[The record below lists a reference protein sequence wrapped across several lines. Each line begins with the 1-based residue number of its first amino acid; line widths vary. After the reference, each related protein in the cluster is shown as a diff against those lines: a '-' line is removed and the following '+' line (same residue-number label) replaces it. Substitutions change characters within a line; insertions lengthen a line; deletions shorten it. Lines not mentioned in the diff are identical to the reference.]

1 VTPLDAPSFRGN
13 RPGRLEGASG
23 LVEACQREVFLHRW
37 PRAVAF
43 GQIYRVLSVSRRHP
57 YLNARLQ
64 GYTSTIFS
72 EMSELAVATGS
83 LNLGQGFPDDD
94 VPDAIKQAAIRAI
107 EAGHNQYPPLNG
119 IGELR
124 SAIAWHQ
131 KRYNGLEFDPDAEIL
146 VTAGATEAIAACM
159 LSLCET
165 GDEVVMFEPY
175 YDSYAACTAM
185 AGGQRR
191 VVQLRAPDWSFETEA
206 LENVLTDRTRLVLVN
221 TPHNPTG
228 KVFSR
233 TELEIIADACRRH
246 DLLAITDEVYEH
258 LVYDSAHVSLATLPG
273 MAERT
278 ITISSAAKTFS
289 ATGWKVGWACA
300 RPKLIAA
307 IRTAKQFLTFVNA
320 APFQYAIAEGLVD
333 SDDYFV
339 GAAQALRQKRDLF
352 ATGLEAAGFKAFPS
366 RGTFFITT
374 DITPLSDEDGY
385 TFCLQLPQRCGV
397 VAIPS
402 AVFYDDKD
410 AGRHFVR
417 WMFSKRRDV
426 LEDAVERL
434 GRLQ

>member
-1 VTPLDAPSFRGN
+1 MS
-13 RPGRLEGASG
+13 GRA
-23 LVEACQREVFLHRW
+23 
-37 PRAVAF
+37 
-43 GQIYRVLSVSRRHP
+43 P

-72 EMSELAVATGS
+72 EMSALAVATGS
-83 LNLGQGFPDDD
+83 LNLGQGFPDVDG
-94 VPDAIKQAAIRAI
+94 PDAIKQAAIRAI

-131 KRYNGLEFDPDAEIL
+131 KRYNGLDFDPDTEIL
-146 VTAGATEAIAACM
+146 VTAGATEAIAACL

-185 AGGQRR
+185 AGAQRR
-191 VVQLRAPDWSFETEA
+191 VVQLRAPDWSFDPEA
-206 LENVLTDRTRLVLVN
+206 LERAITDRTRLILVN

-228 KVFSR
+228 KVFTR
-233 TELEIIADACRRH
+233 AELEVIADACRRH
-246 DLLAITDEVYEH
+246 DLIAVTDEVYEH
-258 LVYDSAHVSLATLPG
+258 LVYESPHISLATLPG

-289 ATGWKVGWACA
+289 VTGWKVGWACA
-300 RPKLIAA
+300 RPELIAA

-320 APFQYAIAEGLVD
+320 APFQHAIAEGLTE
-333 SDDYFV
+333 SDDYLV
-339 GAAQALRQKRDLF
+339 EAAHVLRDKRDLL
-352 ATGLEAAGFKAFPS
+352 AAGLEAAGFRVFHS
-366 RGTFFITT
+366 NGTFFITT

-385 TFCLQLPQRCGV
+385 TFCLNLPERCGI

-402 AVFYDDKD
+402 SVFYDDKR

-417 WMFSKRRDV
+417 WMFSKRREV
-426 LEDAVERL
+426 LEEAVERL
-434 GRLQ
+434 GRLR